1 MNEFHNLSL
10 DDLRERVKRIKSEV
24 DALNDLLTRQH
35 FFEKSKQE
43 IKRADEK
50 KFITAEFHD

>member
-1 MNEFHNLSL
+1 MNEFQNLSL
-10 DDLRERVKRIKSEV
+10 DELRERVKRIKSEV
-24 DALNDLLTRQH
+24 DALNDSLTLQC
-35 FFEKSKQE
+35 FFEKSKEE